1 MWNYVN
7 FIQMLMNQIIV
18 ELKICCCVII
28 VLYAFERNKYTHT
41 YVLRNWDLVNIC
53 LTVSSLYI
61 YFFLGK
67 NEVGLVLHETI
78 AIEGYGFIVKKKHSE
93 GIASGPLIS
102 SSWPSKYLVF

>member
-1 MWNYVN
+1 M
-7 FIQMLMNQIIV
+7 
-18 ELKICCCVII
+18 
-28 VLYAFERNKYTHT
+28 
-41 YVLRNWDLVNIC
+41 NIC

-102 SSWPSKYLVF
+102 SS